1 MKGFFP
7 KTFDLEMLKRKNCT
21 LKNRGPCKVSRL
33 VKPSRKRF
41 ELTSE
46 VSQLFKR
53 PKISLETLF
62 SQGLNINEDS
72 NQDPAQDETRD
83 KTQQDEKEVETT
95 KENQD
100 DAYVQRFTEALTS
113 MLKYSPFGKQKL
125 TQYLDQQ
132 HSEMERK
139 FNEKDNVLDFV
150 ISHNEGLKKSMRQID
165 NLQRVLNGMVFE
177 LNNSSQLCEE
187 IERQILAK
195 EC

>member
-1 MKGFFP
+1 MA
-7 KTFDLEMLKRKNCT
+7 
-21 LKNRGPCKVSRL
+21 
-33 VKPSRKRF
+33 
-41 ELTSE
+41 
-46 VSQLFKR
+46 
-53 PKISLETLF
+53 TLF
-62 SQGLNINEDS
+62 SQGLNINQDETHTTT
-72 NQDPAQDETRD
+72 QDPTRD
-83 KTQQDEKEVETT
+83 KTEQDEKEVET
-95 KENQD
+95 KKVNQD
-100 DAYVQRFTEALTS
+100 DVYVQRFTEALTS
-113 MLKYSPFGKQKL
+113 MLKYSPFGKEKL

-150 ISHNEGLKKSMRQID
+150 ILHNQGLKKSMRQID